1 MASTY
6 KVIQGQN
13 LYDVC
18 VQLYGNISALGQL
31 LANNSFIDSWS
42 YSLTGGEVIV
52 YDENLFNINP
62 FQITASAAI
71 PSTIAT
77 ITGQGG
83 QNIYDMLVLSYGTF
97 DKLMQFLIDS
107 GIDSVDDVN
116 ASGKIFTFDKSEIPN
131 VQTYEKLAK
140 IRAGLLGYTN
150 VAASLYVPAAA
161 PAPSS
166 QAFQAS
172 AFTIGFL

>member
-6 KVIQGQN
+6 NVIQGQS

-18 VQLYGNISALGQL
+18 VQLYGNITALGQL
-31 LANNSFIDSWS
+31 LADNPFIDSWS
-42 YSLTGGEVIV
+42 YELQGGEIIV
-52 YDENLFNINP
+52 YDENLFNLNP
-62 FQITASAAI
+62 NQITASAAI
-71 PSTIAT
+71 PSSIAT
-77 ITGQGG
+77 ITGQDG
-83 QNIYDMLVLSYGTF
+83 QNIYDILAFTYGTF
-97 DKLMQFLIDS
+97 DNLLELLIDS
-107 GIDSVDDVN
+107 NIDSVDNVA
-116 ASGKIFTFDKSEIPN
+116 ASQIIFTFDKSKIPN
-131 VQTYEKLAK
+131 VQAYEKLAK

-172 AFTIGFL
+172 AFTIGFS